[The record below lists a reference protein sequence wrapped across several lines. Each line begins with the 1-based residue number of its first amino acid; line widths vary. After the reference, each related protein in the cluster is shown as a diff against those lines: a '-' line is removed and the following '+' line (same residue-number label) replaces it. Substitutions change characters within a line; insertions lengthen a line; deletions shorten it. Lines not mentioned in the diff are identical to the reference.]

1 MLDALKTFF
10 STGSFIPHGHCY
22 LWQPGLVGLHV
33 IADAVI
39 AIAYYSIPITLLYL
53 VRKRR
58 DLPFGWVFL
67 LFSAFIIACGTT
79 HILEIWTL
87 WYPMYWLSGTVKV
100 ATAAISLITALEL
113 IPLLP
118 KALLLPSPAQLE
130 ATNRELEREIVER
143 KQVELALRES
153 EARYRA
159 IVEDQT
165 ELIVRFQPDGTLTFV
180 NGAYCRYFGVAKEAL
195 IGSCYKPLTFEEDH
209 ENIDRLVRSMS
220 QKNPTASI
228 ENRVVVNGH
237 IRWTQ
242 WNNRMLFDEEGRFI
256 EFQAVGRDIT
266 DLKDIENALQESQ
279 RFAQKIADTSPAAIY
294 VFDLIKQDKIYV
306 NREIGEHLGYTLED
320 IQALEPAFLQTVIHP
335 DDFLQRQ
342 ANLKRWD
349 TANDGE
355 ILGTEL
361 RIQQRNGEWRYF
373 QCQET
378 LFARTSDGL
387 PQQILGVAVD
397 ITAAKQ
403 LEELRRAEELLQA
416 SLTEKDV
423 LLKEIHHR
431 VKNNL
436 QIVYSLLR
444 LQQRRIQDKRAAN
457 ILLESQN
464 RIKSIAL
471 IHEKLYRSETLA
483 HINLRQY
490 IPTLA
495 ASLFSSYNIHTNI
508 IMLKTTIDDVALDI
522 DTVIPC
528 GLIIN
533 ELVSNALKYAFPD
546 DRPGEIAITLYASSD
561 RAVNLVVHDNGIG
574 MPAELELA
582 HTDSLGLKLVR
593 DLVQQLEGT
602 LTLNRHAG
610 TEFRITFAGSEA

>member
-1 MLDALKTFF
+1 MLDALQTFF

-22 LWQPGLVGLHV
+22 LWQPGLVGLHI

-39 AIAYYSIPITLLYL
+39 AIAYYSIPITLLHL
-53 VRKRR
+53 VRKRH

-67 LFSAFIIACGTT
+67 LFGAFIIACGTT

-118 KALLLPSPAQLE
+118 KALSLPSPAQLE
-130 ATNRELEREIVER
+130 EANRELEREIVER
-143 KQVELALRES
+143 KQIELALRES

-165 ELIVRFQPDGTLTFV
+165 ELIARFQPDGTLTFV
-180 NGAYCRYFGVAKEAL
+180 NGAFCRYFGVVKEAV
-195 IGSCYKPLTFEEDH
+195 IGSCYKPLTFEEDR
-209 ENIDRLVRSMS
+209 ENIDRLVRSMTPG
-220 QKNPTASI
+220 NPTVSI
-228 ENRVVVNGH
+228 ENRVVVNEN

-242 WNNRMLFDEEGRFI
+242 WNNRMLFDEEGHFI

-266 DLKDIENALQESQ
+266 DLKQVEKALQESE
-279 RFAQKIADTSPAAIY
+279 RFAQKIADTSPAAIS
-294 VFDLIKQDKIYV
+294 VFDLIKQEKIYV
-306 NREIGEHLGYTLED
+306 NREIGEHLGYTLD
-320 IQALEPAFLQTVIHP
+320 NIQAMQPAFLQTVMHP
-335 DDFLQRQ
+335 DDFLQQQ
-342 ANLKRWD
+342 ANFKRWH
-349 TANDGE
+349 TATDGA
-355 ILGTEL
+355 ILSTEF
-361 RIQQRNGEWRYF
+361 RMQHHNGEWRYF

-378 LFARTSDGL
+378 LFARTPDGL

-403 LEELRRAEELLQA
+403 LEELRQAEEQLQT

-444 LQQRRIQDKRAAN
+444 LQQRRTKDQRVAV

-483 HINLRQY
+483 NINLRQY

-495 ASLFSSYNIHTNI
+495 ASLFSSYNIHTNTI
-508 IMLKTTIDDVALDI
+508 TLKTAIDDLALDI

-533 ELVSNALKYAFPD
+533 ELVSNALKYAFPA
-546 DRPGEIAITLYASSD
+546 DRCGEIAITLHASSD
-561 RAVNLVVHDNGIG
+561 RAVNLVVRDNGVG
-574 MPAELELA
+574 LPAEFELA

-593 DLVQQLEGT
+593 DLVQQLEGK
-602 LTLNRHAG
+602 LMLNRQAG
-610 TEFRITFAGSEA
+610 TEFRITFAGSEI

>member
-10 STGSFIPHGHCY
+10 SSGSFIPHGHCY
-22 LWQPGLVGLHV
+22 LWQPSLVSLHV

-39 AIAYYSIPITLLYL
+39 AIAYYSIPVTLLYL

-58 DLPFGWVFL
+58 DLPFDWVFL

-100 ATAAISLITALEL
+100 ATAVISLITALEL

-118 KALLLPSPAQLE
+118 KVLSLPSPAQLE

-180 NGAYCRYFGVAKEAL
+180 NGAYCRYFGVTKEAV

-209 ENIDRLVRSMS
+209 EHIDRLVRSMN
-220 QKNPTASI
+220 QENPTVSI
-228 ENRVVVNGH
+228 ENRVVANGH

-306 NREIGEHLGYTLED
+306 NREIGEHLGYTLDD
-320 IQALEPAFLQTVIHP
+320 IQALQPAFLQTVMHP
-335 DDFLQRQ
+335 DDFLPWQ
-342 ANLKRWD
+342 ANFKRWD

-355 ILGTEL
+355 ILSTEF
-361 RIQQRNGEWRYF
+361 RMQHRNGEWRYF

-378 LFARTSDGL
+378 LFARTPDRL

-403 LEELRRAEELLQA
+403 LEVLRQAEEQLQA

-444 LQQRRIQDKRAAN
+444 LQQRRIKDQRAAN

-483 HINLRQY
+483 SINLRQY

-495 ASLFSSYNIHTNI
+495 ASLFSAYNIHTNI
-508 IMLKTTIDDVALDI
+508 ITLKTTIDDVALDI

-533 ELVSNALKYAFPD
+533 ELVSNALKYAFPN
-546 DRPGEIAITLYASSD
+546 DRPGEIAIALHASGD
-561 RAVNLVVHDNGIG
+561 RAVNLVVRDDGVG
-574 MPAELELA
+574 MPAEFELA

-593 DLVQQLEGT
+593 DLVQQLEGR
-602 LTLNRHAG
+602 LLLNRHAG